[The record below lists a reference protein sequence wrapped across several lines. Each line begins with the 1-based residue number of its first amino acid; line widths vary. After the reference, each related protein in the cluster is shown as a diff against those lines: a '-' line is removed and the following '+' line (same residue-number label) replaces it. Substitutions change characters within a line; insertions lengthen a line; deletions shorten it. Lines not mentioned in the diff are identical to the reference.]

1 MTGKFAF
8 WNYKLKEIYA
18 ELDGDVNW
26 GLVNEDGWFGVYSI
40 SECGAFMNYFQCE
53 FIPKFFEIKT

>member
-26 GLVNEDGWFGVYSI
+26 GLVNEDGWFEVYSI
-40 SECGAFMNYFQCE
+40 SKLLWNFDELFSMWIYY
-53 FIPKFFEIKT
+53 